1 MKLFMI
7 VLSALTL
14 PVSLLILINRIRNK
28 PFKSCGASCQCFD
41 EEMLGCD
48 ASVV

>member
-14 PVSLLILINRIRNK
+14 PISLLILIGRIRNK
-28 PFKSCGASCQCFD
+28 PFKSCGAACECIDGNSL
-41 EEMLGCD
+41 ELGL
-48 ASVV
+48 